1 MLFND
6 SHKNKAPF
14 PMLVTLSG
22 IIMLSNK
29 MHHLKASHP
38 TLVTLF
44 GIVMLFNDIRCIFFP
59 FRIFNKYAFGL
70 VEQYTST
77 RQIIGITL
85 AYIYALQRITS
96 CKDIISNVYYTVW
109 YCYVFQGCASRK
121 SLIPNAYHTVRNCYA
136 LQ

>member
-1 MLFND
+1 MTLICFDYFSAHIFMAIGFTLTVTVTSSLVTFSGIVMLFND

-14 PMLVTLSG
+14 PMLGTLSG

-29 MHHLKASHP
+29 THHLKASHP

-44 GIVMLFNDIRCIFFP
+44 GIVMLFNDIQYIKAKSPMLVTRSGMILRCIFFP

-77 RQIIGITL
+77 R
-85 AYIYALQRITS
+85 
-96 CKDIISNVYYTVW
+96 
-109 YCYVFQGCASRK
+109 
-121 SLIPNAYHTVRNCYA
+121 
-136 LQ
+136 